1 MFTEYLLCARPCEL
15 VGDTALNKRDLM
27 SLILQLA
34 GKDVVTCLMF
44 KVFETG
50 VKEIPTTMSL
60 CDTRYLGLRCQ
71 GKLS

>member
-1 MFTEYLLCARPCEL
+1 
-15 VGDTALNKRDLM
+15 M
-27 SLILQLA
+27 SLILHLA

-44 KVFETG
+44 KVIESD
-50 VKEIPTTMSL
+50 VKEIPVTMSL